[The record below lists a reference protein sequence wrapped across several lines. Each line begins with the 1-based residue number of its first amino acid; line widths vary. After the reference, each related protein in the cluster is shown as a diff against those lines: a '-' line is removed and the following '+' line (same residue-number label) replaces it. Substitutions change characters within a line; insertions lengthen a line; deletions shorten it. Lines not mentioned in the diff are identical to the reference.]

1 MLNMCVYVCYS
12 LFIYE
17 NMTTHT
23 YKMTFA
29 DVLVNGFTNFKA
41 VQNSLVKLAKYAK
54 TFHKHPRMSTHT
66 HTHAHASLHTGPGKA
81 GKIACAGVCVRE

>member
-41 VQNSLVKLAKYAK
+41 VQYSLVKLAKYAK
-54 TFHKHPRMSTHT
+54 TFHKHPRISTNTHT
-66 HTHAHASLHTGPGKA
+66 NTHMHPCMQAQAKQVKLH
-81 GKIACAGVCVRE
+81 VRVSV